1 MAAFDEGQVATLKG
15 ALAKLGE
22 PAYEATATEAAGAVK
37 ALGVRS
43 LTECG
48 VLDAIVDKCAND
60 KSKEMEGARGACL
73 LYKALVEALGVH
85 FEPFAVPML
94 PKIIAVYDAKPP
106 AAREAAAAAGLA
118 LINSVNPGAVRLVLP
133 SLFVSMQAK
142 GWREKVGALNLLAA
156 LSIHARFKVG
166 MCLPDIV
173 PNITDCLWDTKKETQ
188 KAAIDALT
196 EACTVIENPD
206 IRPIVPTL
214 ISANARPDE
223 CPACIDK
230 LMAVVFVQTVDAPT
244 LSIIVPILARG
255 LRNRDEQLKRK
266 CCVVI
271 DNMCKLV
278 MEPRDAAPFGPKLRP
293 ELVRTSEECATEEV
307 RVVGARA
314 LATLDSCLE
323 EKPDH

>member
-1 MAAFDEGQVATLKG
+1 MAAFDESEVAKLKG
-15 ALAKLGE
+15 ALAKMGE
-22 PAYEATATEAAGAVK
+22 ADYEATAAEAAASVK
-37 ALGVRS
+37 ALGLRS

-48 VLDAIVDKCAND
+48 VLAALADKLDND
-60 KSKEMEGARGACL
+60 KTKEMEGARSACL
-73 LYKALVEALGVH
+73 LYKALVDTLGQH
-85 FEPFAVPML
+85 FEPFGVPLL
-94 PKIIAVYDAKPP
+94 PKVITVSDAKPP
-106 AAREAAAAAGLA
+106 APREAASAAALA
-118 LINSVNPGAVRLVLP
+118 LINVVNPGAVRLVLP
-133 SLFVSMQAK
+133 ALFVSMKAK
-142 GWREKVGALNLLAA
+142 GFREKVGALNLLAA
-156 LSIHARFKVG
+156 LSIHARGKVG

-173 PNITDCLWDTKKETQ
+173 PELTDCLWDTKKETQ
-188 KAAIDALT
+188 KAAIAALT
-196 EACTVIENPD
+196 ECCTVVENPD

-307 RVVGARA
+307 RQVAARA